1 MSLWDMLGKII
12 IGPLELL
19 LDVIYTF
26 AYEFT
31 RTPGMAI
38 VVLSLTVN
46 LLILPLYLRADR
58 IQEEDKDQQAR
69 MKPGIDRI
77 KKAFK
82 GDEQYMIL
90 QTYYRQNHYKPYY
103 ALKSLLPLL
112 LQVPFFM
119 AAYNYLSNLNL
130 LYTATFGPIRDLGA
144 PDALLRI
151 GSLTINVLP
160 VAMTVI
166 NLLSGMVY
174 SKGMPLKSKVQMLV
188 IALVFLALLYNSP
201 SGLVFYWTLNN
212 VFSLVKNLFMKLK
225 NYKTILKGLCSAAG
239 IALIALFLFI
249 RPINDSVRRSILVAA
264 AALLELPAFSAL
276 LKKLKVLPA
285 SFRGIPDT
293 KTTKAI
299 FWCSCAFLAL
309 LTGCMIP
316 LAVLKASPSEFVNIL
331 HYRNP
336 LWYIVHSFLIAAG
349 TFLLWMP
356 VYYGLSSGKMK
367 GTLALV
373 FAALALIS
381 VINYSA
387 FGGNYGDMSDI
398 IQYDDPIKVSSND
411 ILIGLCIIP
420 AVAAAVFLIIRKAP
434 GLLLAICLTG
444 CIAAGAVCAAD
455 TAQIQARAAEMR
467 ASSEKTA
474 DAMPEIHLSK
484 TGKNTVVIMLDRA
497 LGSLVPYI
505 MNEKPELQEKFDGF
519 TLYPNTV
526 SYGPFTNICTP
537 SLFGGYE
544 YTPDMLNARTEELLP
559 DKQNEALRVMPVM
572 FEEAGYDVTVFDP
585 PYANYNSKSDVSI
598 YSDYPDIHGYIALGR
613 FMDNQEEREAVMD
626 ALRERNFF
634 CYGIF
639 RASSPAFHGVLYNN
653 GEYNS
658 KKIYSYVINNG
669 AFLKGYWL
677 LKNLPAITEVK
688 DEYEKGCFFMMATEM
703 THGGEL
709 LQEPDYVPSTSVDN
723 RAYEAE
729 HGIRTTADGRELD
742 LTSASP
748 LIQKH
753 YHANMA
759 AYLLLADWMDYLREN
774 GVYDNTKIILVADHG
789 YYLNMFGFD
798 LREKYSELPPNAYYH
813 GDFWTDTMAYMPLLM
828 VKDFNAKG
836 FSEDYTFMTNAD
848 TPTLAVKDVIENP
861 VNPATGKPI
870 NNDDKTNGDIRLM
883 VSTCYTEI
891 NRGYVFTNQIHLR
904 LSNQDIYNID
914 NWTIEDAKLRE
925 AGK

>member
-1 MSLWDMLGKII
+1 MSLWDMLGKIV

-19 LDVIYTF
+19 FDILYKF
-26 AYEFT
+26 AYEFI

-38 VVLSLTVN
+38 VVLSLAVN

-264 AALLELPAFSAL
+264 AALLELPALSAL

-331 HYRNP
+331 H
-336 LWYIVHSFLIAAG
+336 I
-349 TFLLWMP
+349 
-356 VYYGLSSGKMK
+356 LS
-367 GTLALV
+367 V
-373 FAALALIS
+373 
-381 VINYSA
+381 
-387 FGGNYGDMSDI
+387 
-398 IQYDDPIKVSSND
+398 
-411 ILIGLCIIP
+411 
-420 AVAAAVFLIIRKAP
+420 
-434 GLLLAICLTG
+434 
-444 CIAAGAVCAAD
+444 
-455 TAQIQARAAEMR
+455 
-467 ASSEKTA
+467 
-474 DAMPEIHLSK
+474 
-484 TGKNTVVIMLDRA
+484 
-497 LGSLVPYI
+497 
-505 MNEKPELQEKFDGF
+505 LQQ
-519 TLYPNTV
+519 
-526 SYGPFTNICTP
+526 PF
-537 SLFGGYE
+537 
-544 YTPDMLNARTEELLP
+544 
-559 DKQNEALRVMPVM
+559 
-572 FEEAGYDVTVFDP
+572 
-585 PYANYNSKSDVSI
+585 
-598 YSDYPDIHGYIALGR
+598 
-613 FMDNQEEREAVMD
+613 
-626 ALRERNFF
+626 
-634 CYGIF
+634 
-639 RASSPAFHGVLYNN
+639 
-653 GEYNS
+653 
-658 KKIYSYVINNG
+658 
-669 AFLKGYWL
+669 
-677 LKNLPAITEVK
+677 
-688 DEYEKGCFFMMATEM
+688 
-703 THGGEL
+703 
-709 LQEPDYVPSTSVDN
+709 DYVP
-723 RAYEAE
+723 R
-729 HGIRTTADGRELD
+729 
-742 LTSASP
+742 
-748 LIQKH
+748 LIYKIL
-753 YHANMA
+753 YPT
-759 AYLLLADWMDYLREN
+759 YR
-774 GVYDNTKIILVADHG
+774 NT
-789 YYLNMFGFD
+789 
-798 LREKYSELPPNAYYH
+798 P
-813 GDFWTDTMAYMPLLM
+813 
-828 VKDFNAKG
+828 
-836 FSEDYTFMTNAD
+836 
-848 TPTLAVKDVIENP
+848 VI
-861 VNPATGKPI
+861 
-870 NNDDKTNGDIRLM
+870 
-883 VSTCYTEI
+883 
-891 NRGYVFTNQIHLR
+891 
-904 LSNQDIYNID
+904 
-914 NWTIEDAKLRE
+914 
-925 AGK
+925 